1 MRALTKTRDP
11 TRKSRGAAQWSR
23 RVEDV
28 CASKGLQLTPLR
40 RRVLSILS
48 DGGAPIGAYAIME
61 KLSKIEAKPI
71 APPTV
76 YRTLD
81 FFVENGFVHKIESRN
96 AFALC
101 EHVGQAHN
109 GVLLLCKR
117 CGHSEEIQ
125 DSAVEESLR
134 NIADRVGFSIALQIL
149 EVQGLCNECVSLAA
163 RDDK

>member
-1 MRALTKTRDP
+1 MTASGKARVA
-11 TRKSRGAAQWSR
+11 TRKSHGATQWSR

-48 DGGAPIGAYAIME
+48 DSGAPLGAYAIME
-61 KLSKIEAKPI
+61 KLSKIEEKQI

-76 YRTLD
+76 YRTLE
-81 FFVENGFVHKIESRN
+81 FFLENGFLHKIESRN
-96 AFALC
+96 VFAPC
-101 EHVGQAHN
+101 EHVGHAHG

-125 DSAVEESLR
+125 DSAVDELLR
-134 NIADRVGFSIALQIL
+134 ETADRVGFSIAPQIL

-163 RDDK
+163 RGDK